1 MDNKKI
7 LIAAIVFAC
16 LMSLP
21 IFAWAGPKQV
31 GEVFFAR
38 GVVTAGPEGGEARFL
53 GRGAPVFEGDV
64 LATGERS
71 FAVLHMSDGGK
82 ITLRPDTV
90 FAIEGY
96 SEVRKKENAIFRL
109 FKGGIR
115 AVSGFISK
123 RNLRNGYRLKTPT
136 AVLGIRGTEFDARL
150 CKGDCAAEAKKIR
163 RQTLKDNPSPVA
175 GRVVRLRGILTA
187 RAQDGT
193 ERHLIKGGPVYRGDT
208 LETGSGG
215 MVVVVFRDNSRVT
228 LLGESVFKVE
238 RYQFHKKKTDNA
250 FFRLL
255 KGGLRTFTGLMTR
268 RDKKAFKLGTP
279 TAIVGVRGTG
289 FDVLLSEEN
298 RRAEAGKVAG
308 RVVRLRGSL
317 TVSTRE
323 GTERP
328 LLKGSSVYEGDTL
341 ETGTKSMAILV
352 FRDNSRVTLQAE
364 TSFKVE
370 RYQYHAKKKD
380 NIFFRIFKGGLRVFT
395 GMVVR
400 RNARNFKI
408 GTPTAVVGVRG
419 TGFDLL
425 YRGKPGTEEQ
435 ALLPNRGL
443 LRRMLDAFPRK
454 ALAATPK
461 GIGTFAYN
469 WKESKHPIEVIDKK
483 GKTTVLSPGMAAFA
497 PMKGNAFTLPSVPL
511 PMLKNPNPKPDPKTI
526 PADPQKMFGV
536 KQGQYVSVWDGVIE
550 LELKSGAKLELSEGK
565 TLFWPKG
572 AVEPIELPVTP
583 MFMHADP
590 DWRPDPKTIPAN
602 TKDLFGAVDKTGS
615 APGLY
620 VTVYDGHVTME
631 NEGGAVELGKGE
643 AGFSSEAAIKPIRLT
658 IQPLFQVQDII
669 PFPKGFTEKD
679 AQGILKLI
687 VDELGEPGKK
697 KEFECEIR

>member
-7 LIAAIVFAC
+7 LIAAMVFAC
-16 LMSLP
+16 LMNLS
-21 IFAWAGPKQV
+21 ISAWAGTKQV

-53 GRGAPVFEGDV
+53 GKGAPVFEGDV
-64 LATGERS
+64 LTTGERS

-96 SEVRKKENAIFRL
+96 SEVRKKESAIFRL
-109 FKGGIR
+109 FKGGLR

-123 RNLRNGYRLKTPT
+123 RNQRSGYRLKTPT

-150 CKGDCAAEAKKIR
+150 CKGDCAAETKNIKQPLKKN
-163 RQTLKDNPSPVA
+163 LSPVA
-175 GRVVRLRGILTA
+175 GRVVRLRGTLTA
-187 RAQDGT
+187 RTQHGT
-193 ERHLIKGGPVYRGDT
+193 ERHLIKGGPVYKGDT
-208 LETGSGG
+208 LETGTEG
-215 MVVVVFRDNSRVT
+215 MAVVVFRDNSRVT

-238 RYQFHKKKTDNA
+238 KYQYHAKKGDNA

-268 RDKKAFKLGTP
+268 RNKNAFKLGTP
-279 TAIVGVRGTG
+279 TAVLGVRGTG
-289 FDVLLSEEN
+289 FDVLISEKE
-298 RRAEAGKVAG
+298 RGAEAGKVAG

-317 TVSTRE
+317 TMQTP
-323 GTERP
+323 GAPERP

-341 ETGTKSMAILV
+341 ETGPKSMGVLV
-352 FRDNSRVTLQAE
+352 FRDNSRVTLQAD

-370 RYQYHAKKKD
+370 RYQYHAKKGD
-380 NIFFRIFKGGLRVFT
+380 NIFFRMFKGGLRVFT

-435 ALLPNRGL
+435 ALLPNRGFL
-443 LRRMLDAFPRK
+443 QRLFDAFPRK
-454 ALAATPK
+454 ALAAAPK
-461 GIGTFAYN
+461 GSGTFAYN
-469 WKESKHPIEVIDKK
+469 WKGSKHPIEVTDKT
-483 GKTTVLSPGMAAFA
+483 GKTTVLSPGKAAFA
-497 PMKGNAFTLPSVPL
+497 PMKGSAFTLPSIPL
-511 PMLKNPNPKPDPKTI
+511 PMLRNPNPKPDPKTI
-526 PADPQKMFGV
+526 PANPQKMFGA

-590 DWRPDPKTIPAN
+590 DCRPDPKTIPAN
-602 TKDLFGAVDKTGS
+602 TKDLFGAVDKKGS
-615 APGLY
+615 PRQGRGGFFGRGGHKTHKADYSTFISGPGHFPVPQGLY
-620 VTVYDGHVTME
+620 S
-631 NEGGAVELGKGE
+631 KGC
-643 AGFSSEAAIKPIRLT
+643 AGSTP
-658 IQPLFQVQDII
+658 
-669 PFPKGFTEKD
+669 
-679 AQGILKLI
+679 
-687 VDELGEPGKK
+687 VDCG
-697 KEFECEIR
+697 

>member
-1 MDNKKI
+1 MNNKKS

-16 LMSLP
+16 LMNLS
-21 IFAWAGPKQV
+21 ISAWAGTKQV

-53 GRGAPVFEGDV
+53 GKGAPIFEGDV
-64 LATGERS
+64 LTTGERS

-96 SEVRKKENAIFRL
+96 TEVREKESAIFRL
-109 FKGGIR
+109 FKGGLR

-123 RNLRNGYRLKTPT
+123 RNQTSGYLLKTPT

-150 CKGDCAAEAKKIR
+150 CKGDCAAEAKKIK
-163 RQTLKDNPSPVA
+163 QTLKENPSPVA

-187 RAQDGT
+187 RAPDGT
-193 ERHLIKGGPVYRGDT
+193 ERHLIKGGPVYGGDT
-208 LETGSGG
+208 LETGTGG
-215 MVVVVFRDNSRVT
+215 MAVVVFRDNSRVT

-238 RYQFHKKKTDNA
+238 KYQYNAKKTDNA

-268 RDKKAFKLGTP
+268 SNKNAFKLGTP
-279 TAIVGVRGTG
+279 TAVVGVRGTG
-289 FDVLLSEEN
+289 FDVLLSEED
-298 RRAEAGKVAG
+298 RGAEAGKAAG
-308 RVVRLRGSL
+308 CVIRLRGSL
-317 TVSTRE
+317 TMQTR
-323 GTERP
+323 GATERP
-328 LLKGSSVYEGDTL
+328 LLKGSSVYEGDIL
-341 ETGTKSMAILV
+341 ETGPNSMAVLV

-370 RYQYHAKKKD
+370 RYQYHAKKSD
-380 NIFFRIFKGGLRVFT
+380 NIFFRMFKGGLRVFT
-395 GMVVR
+395 GMVVG

-425 YRGKPGTEEQ
+425 YRGKPGTEEN
-435 ALLPNRGL
+435 ALLPNRGFL
-443 LRRMLDAFPRK
+443 QRLFDAFPRK
-454 ALAATPK
+454 ALAAVPK

-469 WKESKHPIEVIDKK
+469 WKESKHPIEMTDKT

-497 PMKGNAFTLPSVPL
+497 PIKGSAFTLPSIPL
-511 PMLKNPNPKPDPKTI
+511 PMLKNPNPKPDPGTI
-526 PADPQKMFGV
+526 PANPQTMFGA

-590 DWRPDPKTIPAN
+590 DWRPDPKTIPAD
-602 TKDLFGAVDKTGS
+602 TKDLFGALDTKGS
-615 APGLY
+615 PPGLY

-643 AGFSSEAAIKPIRLT
+643 AGFSGEVTIKPIRLT
-658 IQPLFQVQDII
+658 IQPLFQVQDIF
-669 PFPKGFTEKD
+669 PFPKDFTQKD
-679 AQGILKLI
+679 AQGILQSI
-687 VDELGEPGKK
+687 VDEIGDADKK

>member
-1 MDNKKI
+1 MNNKKI
-7 LIAAIVFAC
+7 LIAAIVFTC
-16 LMSLP
+16 LMNLS
-21 IFAWAGPKQV
+21 ISAWAGPKQV

-53 GRGAPVFEGDV
+53 GKGAPIFEGDV
-64 LATGERS
+64 LTTGERS
-71 FAVLHMSDGGK
+71 FAVLHMSDRGK

-96 SEVRKKENAIFRL
+96 SEVRKKESAIFRL

-123 RNLRNGYRLKTPT
+123 RNQRSGYRLKTPT

-150 CKGDCAAEAKKIR
+150 CKGDCAVEAKMIKR
-163 RQTLKDNPSPVA
+163 PLKKKPSPVA
-175 GRVVRLRGILTA
+175 GRVVRLRGSLTA
-187 RAQDGT
+187 RTQDGT
-193 ERHLIKGGPVYRGDT
+193 ERHLIKGGPVYKGDT

-215 MVVVVFRDNSRVT
+215 IAVVVFRDNSRVT

-238 RYQFHKKKTDNA
+238 RYQFHKKKSDNA

-279 TAIVGVRGTG
+279 TAVVGIRGTG
-289 FDVLLSEEN
+289 FDVLVSEED
-298 RRAEAGKVAG
+298 RGPEAGKVAG

-317 TVSTRE
+317 TVSTLD

-328 LLKGSSVYEGDTL
+328 LLKGSSVYEGDTI
-341 ETGTKSMAILV
+341 ETGPKSMAVLV

-370 RYQYHAKKKD
+370 RYQYRAKKTD
-380 NIFFRIFKGGLRVFT
+380 SIFFRMFKGGLLVFT

-443 LRRMLDAFPRK
+443 LRRLLDAFPRK
-454 ALAATPK
+454 ALAAAPK
-461 GIGTFAYN
+461 GIGTFAFN
-469 WKESKHPIEVIDKK
+469 WKESKHPIEVTDKT
-483 GKTTVLSPGMAAFA
+483 GKTTVLSPGMAVFA
-497 PMKGNAFTLPSVPL
+497 PMKGSAFTLPSVPL

-526 PADPQKMFGV
+526 PADPQKMFGA

-590 DWRPDPKTIPAN
+590 DWRPDPKNIPVN
-602 TKDLFGAVDKTGS
+602 TKDLFGAVDKKGS
-615 APGLY
+615 PPGLY

-631 NEGGAVELGKGE
+631 NEGGTVELGKGE
-643 AGFSSEAAIKPIRLT
+643 AGFSDKAAIKPIRLT
-658 IQPLFQVQDII
+658 IQPLFQVRDFI

>member
-1 MDNKKI
+1 MNNKKI

-16 LMSLP
+16 LMNLS
-21 IFAWAGPKQV
+21 ISAWAGPKQV

-53 GRGAPVFEGDV
+53 GRGVPIFEGDV
-64 LATGERS
+64 LTTGERS

-96 SEVRKKENAIFRL
+96 TEISKKESAIFRL
-109 FKGGIR
+109 FKGGLR

-123 RNLRNGYRLKTPT
+123 RNQRNGYRLKTPT

-150 CKGDCAAEAKKIR
+150 CKGDCAEEVKKIKQR
-163 RQTLKDNPSPVA
+163 TSKDKSSPVA

-187 RAQDGT
+187 RAPDGT
-193 ERHLIKGGPVYRGDT
+193 ERHLIKGGPVYKGDT
-208 LETGSGG
+208 LETGPGG
-215 MVVVVFRDNSRVT
+215 MAVMVFRDNSRVT

-238 RYQFHKKKTDNA
+238 KYQYHAKKGDNA

-268 RDKKAFKLGTP
+268 RNKNAFKLGTP
-279 TAIVGVRGTG
+279 TAVLGVRGTG
-289 FDVLLSEEN
+289 FDVLINEED
-298 RRAEAGKVAG
+298 RGAEAGKVAG
-308 RVVRLRGSL
+308 RVIRLRGNL
-317 TVSTRE
+317 TMRTR
-323 GTERP
+323 GATERP
-328 LLKGSSVYEGDTL
+328 LLKGSSVYEGDIL
-341 ETGTKSMAILV
+341 ETGQKSMAVLV

-370 RYQYHAKKKD
+370 RYQYHAKKTD
-380 NIFFRIFKGGLRVFT
+380 NIFFRMFKGGLRVFT

-425 YRGKPGTEEQ
+425 YRGKPGAEEQ
-435 ALLPNRGL
+435 ALLPNRGFL
-443 LRRMLDAFPRK
+443 KRLFDAFSRK
-454 ALAATPK
+454 ALAAAPK

-469 WKESKHPIEVIDKK
+469 WKGSKHPIEVTDKT
-483 GKTTVLSPGMAAFA
+483 GKTTVLSPGMTAFA
-497 PMKGNAFTLPSVPL
+497 PIKGSVFTLPSIPL
-511 PMLKNPNPKPDPKTI
+511 PMLKNPNPKPDPGTI
-526 PADPQKMFGV
+526 PANPLKMFGA
-536 KQGQYVSVWDGVIE
+536 KQGQYMSVWDGVIE

-572 AVEPIELPVTP
+572 ALEPIEIPVTP

-602 TKDLFGAVDKTGS
+602 TKDLFGALDKKGS
-615 APGLY
+615 PPGLY

-631 NEGGAVELGKGE
+631 NDGGAVELGKGE
-643 AGFSSEAAIKPIRLT
+643 AGFSGEVDIKPIRLT
-658 IQPLFQVQDII
+658 IQPLFQVQDIF
-669 PFPKGFTEKD
+669 PFPKGFTQKD
-679 AQGILKLI
+679 AQGLLQSI
-687 VDELGEPGKK
+687 VDEIGDTGKK
-697 KEFECEIR
+697 KGFECEIR

>member
-16 LMSLP
+16 LMNLS
-21 IFAWAGPKQV
+21 ISAWAGTKQV

-38 GVVTAGPEGGEARFL
+38 GVVTAGPEGGEVRFL
-53 GRGAPVFEGDV
+53 GKGAPVFEGDV
-64 LATGERS
+64 LTTGERS
-71 FAVLHMSDGGK
+71 FAVLHVSDGGK

-96 SEVRKKENAIFRL
+96 SEIRKKESAIFRL
-109 FKGGIR
+109 FKGGLR

-123 RNLRNGYRLKTPT
+123 RNQRSGYRLKTPT

-150 CKGDCAAEAKKIR
+150 CKGDCAAEAKKINR
-163 RQTLKDNPSPVA
+163 TLKDKSSPVA

-187 RAQDGT
+187 RALDGT

-208 LETGSGG
+208 LETGTGG
-215 MVVVVFRDNSRVT
+215 MAVVVFRDNSRVT

-238 RYQFHKKKTDNA
+238 KYQYNAKKTDNA

-268 RDKKAFKLGTP
+268 SNKNAFKLGTP
-279 TAIVGVRGTG
+279 TAVLGVRGTG
-289 FDVLLSEEN
+289 FDVLLSEED
-298 RRAEAGKVAG
+298 RGAEAGKVAG

-317 TVSTRE
+317 TVHTRD
-323 GTERP
+323 GTESP

-341 ETGTKSMAILV
+341 ETGPNSMAVLV

-370 RYQYHAKKKD
+370 RYQYHAKKSD
-380 NIFFRIFKGGLRVFT
+380 NIFFRMFKGGLRVFT
-395 GMVVR
+395 GVVVR

-435 ALLPNRGL
+435 ALLPNKGL
-443 LRRMLDAFPRK
+443 LRRLLDAFPRK
-454 ALAATPK
+454 ALAAAPK
-461 GIGTFAYN
+461 GVGTFAYN
-469 WKESKHPIEVIDKK
+469 WKGSKHPIEVTDKT

-497 PMKGNAFTLPSVPL
+497 PMKGSAFTLPSIPL
-511 PMLKNPNPKPDPKTI
+511 HMLKNPNPKPDPGTI
-526 PADPQKMFGV
+526 PANPQMMFGA

-572 AVEPIELPVTP
+572 AVEPIELLVVP
-583 MFMHADP
+583 MLMHADP
-590 DWRPDPKTIPAN
+590 DWRPDPKTVPAN
-602 TKDLFGAVDKTGS
+602 INDLFGAVDKKGS
-615 APGLY
+615 PPGLY

-643 AGFSSEAAIKPIRLT
+643 AGFSGELAIKPVRLT

-669 PFPKGFTEKD
+669 PFPEGFTEKD
-679 AQGILKLI
+679 AQAILKLI
-687 VDELGEPGKK
+687 VDELGDTDKK